1 MNKLIRFLLNTRM
14 SLIFGS
20 FILGVALIILADLFG
35 GSLVMLETPHIEG
48 GVETTIQNMINDH
61 GYTMLVDKEDV
72 PRNEWGIREDLLER
86 GGSWLR

>member
-1 MNKLIRFLLNTRM
+1 MNKLIRFLLSARM

-20 FILGVALIILADLFG
+20 FILGILVMIIADLLG

-61 GYTMLVDKEDV
+61 GYTLLIEEEE
-72 PRNEWGIREDLLER
+72 PERNEWGIRNDMIER
-86 GGSWLR
+86 GGFK